1 MTDLLAALPP
11 KPFPV
16 ENRPAPGSGLENTP
30 GLEDDHVDTGQFWST
45 DEGPTFAE
53 FLDIINP
60 LQHIPVVST
69 LYRAI
74 TGDDIGTGPRV
85 AGGMLFG
92 GPIGALVAGV
102 TALFEEA
109 SGGDIGEHI
118 AEFINDFTGGDD
130 DGAGSGA
137 GSVAGSVASDVAGA
151 QDVAAAK
158 TNVLPANAQADIGAG
173 IGAEIQTGAVV
184 QQAAAL
190 AGAAMTPTASQLNRI
205 AVNPGA
211 AMGAVQGAGPR
222 SIPGSVQNKA
232 LMFAPTAANV
242 AFPARPMA
250 MPFSTSASINPASAN
265 SRGLNQP
272 GPAGPA
278 GGTAQQAATR
288 TTIAAP
294 QVSNAVTRSQRQQAD
309 LMLAQWAAQQM
320 GQQNGTP
327 AAPAKKDD
335 TPAHGHPDSR
345 MIATAATAAMAATAA
360 TGTSAAPAQAH
371 PMLPPR
377 NASPEWYAQA
387 MDQALNRY
395 RNGASAGAG
404 AGAGVSP
411 VISLRR

>member
-11 KPFPV
+11 KPLPV

-118 AEFINDFTGGDD
+118 AELIDDFTGGGD
-130 DGAGSGA
+130 DGGA
-137 GSVAGSVASDVAGA
+137 APNIAD
-151 QDVAAAK
+151 AK
-158 TNVLPANAQADIGAG
+158 TNASPGPQAGTDAG
-173 IGAEIQTGAVV
+173 TQSAAHIQQT
-184 QQAAAL
+184 AAL
-190 AGAAMTPTASQLNRI
+190 AGAVTTPAAAQLNRI
-205 AVNPGA
+205 AVNPAA
-211 AMGAVQGAGPR
+211 AMGAVQGRVQDG
-222 SIPGSVQNKA
+222 VQNRA
-232 LMFAPTAANV
+232 LASPAAAAAV
-242 AFPARPMA
+242 PFPARPLA
-250 MPFSTSASINPASAN
+250 TPFSASAATASPVN
-265 SRGLNQP
+265 ARARNQP
-272 GPAGPA
+272 FLRPAVFHAPAAGPA
-278 GGTAQQAATR
+278 GQEHGSAQPAAARPTTAK
-288 TTIAAP
+288 TIAAP
-294 QVSNAVTRSQRQQAD
+294 QVSEAVNRSRRQQAD

-320 GQQNGTP
+320 AQQNGTP
-327 AAPAKKDD
+327 GAPAQKNDTGRTDPQTAAATTGTAAAAPAS
-335 TPAHGHPDSR
+335 PP
-345 MIATAATAAMAATAA
+345 
-360 TGTSAAPAQAH
+360 H

-395 RNGASAGAG
+395 RSGASTGAG
-404 AGAGVSP
+404 GTPA
-411 VISLRR
+411 ISLRR

>member
-11 KPFPV
+11 KPLPV
-16 ENRPAPGSGLENTP
+16 ENRPTPGSGLENTP
-30 GLEDDHVDTGQFWST
+30 GLENDHVDTGQFWST

-92 GPIGALVAGV
+92 GPVGALIAGV

-118 AEFINDFTGGDD
+118 AEFINEFTGGDD
-130 DGAGSGA
+130 DGAG
-137 GSVAGSVASDVAGA
+137 A
-151 QDVAAAK
+151 QNVAAAK
-158 TNVLPANAQADIGAG
+158 TSVPIGPQAG
-173 IGAEIQTGAVV
+173 IETEIGTGMQTGAMV

-190 AGAAMTPTASQLNRI
+190 AGAAIAPTATQLNRI

-211 AMGAVQGAGPR
+211 AMGVVQDSGPGL
-222 SIPGSVQNKA
+222 IPGAAQNKA

-250 MPFSTSASINPASAN
+250 MPFSTSASINPASTN
-265 SRGLNQP
+265 SRALNQAVLR
-272 GPAGPA
+272 PASQA
-278 GGTAQQAATR
+278 GGTAQQATTR

-294 QVSNAVTRSQRQQAD
+294 QVSDAVTRSQRQQAD

-320 GQQNGTP
+320 TQQNGVP

-335 TPAHGHPDSR
+335 TPAPGRPDSR
-345 MIATAATAAMAATAA
+345 TIATAATAATAA
-360 TGTSAAPAQAH
+360 TGPPDAAAP
-371 PMLPPR
+371 
-377 NASPEWYAQA
+377 
-387 MDQALNRY
+387 
-395 RNGASAGAG
+395 
-404 AGAGVSP
+404 
-411 VISLRR
+411 